1 MSDTDYRN
9 LPDDQLLM
17 WYRNAR
23 TTWAQY
29 THTPFGKAARNLEM
43 CRLYATEM
51 TARGL
56 SIPQDAARDAD
67 GVFNGPGAV

>member
-9 LPDDQLLM
+9 LPDDQLLT

-23 TTWAQY
+23 TTWAQCGG
-29 THTPFGKAARNLEM
+29 HGKAAANEEVCHR
-43 CRLYATEM
+43 YAAEM